1 MLLFAV
7 VVGIV
12 LSGGG
17 AKAIKWDFDDGT
29 TQGWSAK
36 EAHAWG
42 GVDEFN
48 LFPGVVEDGVW
59 RIDVLPSVAGDAYP
73 ASNVEVVSSTIG
85 YDSRLFDR
93 VRVRVRTVH
102 DSPTLGAF
110 WLAWTNQYNLASP
123 GVDPEENPEVANRFA
138 LPGQQGFAYTTE
150 WQEVEFSL
158 ANQDE
163 KIWEGLLRDI
173 RLGFVLQSLDI
184 TQPPR
189 SVSEVVREFEIDWIE
204 LTGVEE
210 LLQGELAPPYVEYS
224 RFEEAKRFA
233 PPVFYPITPG
243 LGSPFIDRPRAG
255 VLTDLEGDGDLDLF
269 AVWNYEPDL
278 LIPTTGWVMALNDGR
293 GAFKTV
299 RVEKVGPDGSIEG
312 VLLAVLAGDL
322 TGDGQDEIVLSISS
336 SEIATAV
343 WSVGPELQIEVLTEI
358 PARWLRDMADW
369 DGDGGVELFVGETT
383 LEGSTLEV
391 WDVEHGVW
399 TSSEVAV
406 SKNYAAT
413 QIGDFTSD
421 GVLEVLWEPIA
432 GRVAPRV
439 VAGLSDDFQGGEF
452 VEFEAYKPVLRV
464 GDMEFEVKNPIID
477 DGFGSFEVNLAGPV
491 LRAGDFDGDGQV
503 DLLTAFIRV
512 RNEGVKGLVI
522 QRRGAGGGAEVEV
535 LHDERL
541 FLHSPVVVRDLN
553 ADGVDDWVFIGGDRA
568 SGFGVFV
575 EWGGGLNPAKEVEW
589 HRLAGNGTEV
599 LPGDVD
605 GDGDLDLV
613 VLSRLS
619 EGGHTS
625 DGVYVLKSLVADQI
639 TAVQTPAVARPAQ
652 HWLGDSYPN
661 PFNPTMVIPLDLAT
675 DQRQVRLALYDML
688 GRRVRQV
695 WQGPLRAGSHRFV
708 WDGRDEAGKAV
719 AAGVYIYQVEVDG
732 RVEAKKATK
741 LP

>member
-1 MLLFAV
+1 MLLLAV
-7 VVGIV
+7 VAGIV
-12 LSGGG
+12 LLSGG
-17 AKAIKWDFDDGT
+17 AEAIKWDFDDGT

-36 EAHAWG
+36 DALSWG
-42 GVDEFN
+42 GIDEFD

-59 RIDVLPSVAGDAYP
+59 RIDVLPSVAESAYP
-73 ASNVEVVSSTIG
+73 ASSVEVVSSTIG

-93 VRVRVRTVH
+93 VRARVRTVH
-102 DSPTLGAF
+102 PSPTLGSF
-110 WLAWTNQYNLASP
+110 GLAWTNQYNLTSP
-123 GVDPEENPEVANRFA
+123 GWDTEDVNRFA
-138 LPGQQGFAYTTE
+138 LPGRRNFAYTTE

-210 LLQGELAPPYVEYS
+210 LLQGELAPPYVEYF
-224 RFEEAKRFA
+224 RFEGVKRFA

-243 LGSPFIDRPRAG
+243 LGSPFLDRPRAG
-255 VLTDLEGDGDLDLF
+255 VLTDLERDGDLDLF
-269 AVWNYEPDL
+269 AVWEYKLDAS
-278 LIPTTGWVMALNDGR
+278 IPKTGWVMALNDGR

-299 RVEKVGPDGSIEG
+299 RVEQVVSTMAVGPDETPEG
-312 VLLAVLAGDL
+312 VLLAMLAGDL
-322 TGDGQDEIVLSISS
+322 TGDGQDEIALSRS
-336 SEIATAV
+336 SETATAV

-358 PARWLRDMADW
+358 PARWLQDMADW
-369 DGDGGVELFVGETT
+369 DDDGDVELFVGKTT

-391 WDVEHGVW
+391 WDVEQGAW

-406 SKNYAAT
+406 SKNYAAS
-413 QIGDFTSD
+413 QIGDFTGD

-432 GRVAPRV
+432 GRVAPRL
-439 VAGLSDDFQGGEF
+439 VAGLDTDLQGGDF
-452 VEFEAYKPVLRV
+452 VEFEIYKPVLRV
-464 GDMEFEVKNPIID
+464 SDMEFEVDTSYSDPNEI
-477 DGFGSFEVNLAGPV
+477 SLAGPV
-491 LRAGDFDGDGQV
+491 LRVGDFDGDGQV

-512 RNEGVKGLVI
+512 LAEGTKGLVM
-522 QRRGAGGGAEVEV
+522 QRGRAGGGAEAEV
-535 LHDERL
+535 LYDERL

-568 SGFGVFV
+568 SGFGVFI
-575 EWGGGLNPAKEVEW
+575 EWGGGLNPAKEVER

-619 EGGHTS
+619 EEGHTS

-639 TAVQTPAVARPAQ
+639 TAVQTPAVARPVQ
-652 HWLGDSYPN
+652 HRLGDSYPN

-695 WQGPLRAGSHRFV
+695 WQGSLQAGSHRFV

-719 AAGVYIYQVEVDG
+719 AAGVYIYQVEVAG
-732 RVEAKKATK
+732 RVEAKKTTK

>member
-1 MLLFAV
+1 MLKFTV
-7 VVGIV
+7 VVGVV
-12 LSGGG
+12 LWSGP
-17 AKAIKWDFDDGT
+17 AEAIKWDFDDGT

-36 EAHAWG
+36 RALAWG

-59 RIDVLPSVAGDAYP
+59 RIDVLPSVARSSYP
-73 ASNVEVVSSTIG
+73 GSGVEVVSSTIG

-93 VRVRVRTVH
+93 VRARIRTVH
-102 DSPTLGAF
+102 HSPTLGSF
-110 WLAWTNQYNLASP
+110 WLAWTNQYNLTSP
-123 GVDPEENPEVANRFA
+123 GWDTEAVNRFS
-138 LPGQQGFAYTTE
+138 LLGRRNFAYTTE
-150 WQEVEFSL
+150 WQEVDISL
-158 ANQDE
+158 ADQDE

-173 RLGFVLQSLDI
+173 RLGFVLEPIDI

-210 LLQGELAPPYVEYS
+210 LLQGELAPPYVEYF
-224 RFEEAKRFA
+224 RFEEVKRFA
-233 PPVFYPITPG
+233 PPVFYSITPG
-243 LGSPFIDRPRAG
+243 LGNPLLTNSSSRAG

-269 AVWNYEPDL
+269 AVWEYQL
-278 LIPTTGWVMALNDGR
+278 SASIPKTGWVMALNDGR

-299 RVEKVGPDGSIEG
+299 RVEQVVSTVEAGPDEIPAG
-312 VLLAVLAGDL
+312 VLLAMLAGDL
-322 TGDGQDEIVLSISS
+322 TGDGQDEIVLSRS
-336 SEIATAV
+336 SETATAV

-369 DGDGGVELFVGETT
+369 DGDGDVELFVGETT

-406 SKNYAAT
+406 SKNYVAT
-413 QIGDFTSD
+413 QIGDFTGD

-439 VAGLSDDFQGGEF
+439 VAGLSDDFQRGEF

-464 GDMEFEVKNPIID
+464 SDIEFEVDISYSDPNE
-477 DGFGSFEVNLAGPV
+477 FSLAGPV
-491 LRAGDFDGDGQV
+491 LRVGDFDSDGQV

-512 RNEGVKGLVI
+512 LAEGVKGLVV
-522 QRRGAGGGAEVEV
+522 QRRGAGGGVEAEV
-535 LHDERL
+535 LYDERL

-639 TAVQTPAVARPAQ
+639 TAVQTPVVARPAQ
-652 HWLGDSYPN
+652 HRLGDSYPN

-695 WQGPLRAGSHRFV
+695 WQGPLGAGVHRFT

-719 AAGVYIYQVEVDG
+719 AAGVYIYKVEIDG
-732 RVEAKKATK
+732 QVEAKKTTK